1 MTIGDYIRKIRIK
14 KGYSQQF
21 IADSIGISQSKFN
34 RIENGKSDIL
44 LNDLLEICQI
54 LRINYIELLQSTQ
67 SGKEMMDETEIELS
81 HICKEIKSLKSQLS
95 EIKEH
100 LYSNRG
106 GGKIYLTNFSKVL
119 NFGKAFESSYTTFFF
134 MLYNSFPFTK
144 LADKTPL

>member
-1 MTIGDYIRKIRIK
+1 MPVGDHIRKIRLK
-14 KGYSQQF
+14 KGISQQF

-34 RIENGKSDIL
+34 RIENGKSDVL

-67 SGKEMMDETEIELS
+67 SEEAKTDELEISDLY
-81 HICKEIKSLKSQLS
+81 KEIKSLKNQLF

-106 GGKIYLTNFSKVL
+106 GVNSLKESFS
-119 NFGKAFESSYTTFFF
+119 
-134 MLYNSFPFTK
+134 
-144 LADKTPL
+144 